1 MADVTTDTARRG
13 FGTVLVLVALATGA
27 CSSGSARSAEPIRLD
42 VATAQGDHPWTGL
55 LLPAQVPV
63 AVPPPPDDAVGD
75 AGDPVTAVG
84 TPAVSGNRTALY
96 GGSLDRELCDRTEL
110 VATLEDDP
118 AKASAWKGVVGTN
131 DIRAYTRSLT
141 PVLLRADTRVTRYDY
156 TGGAAQPVQSVL
168 ESGTVVLV
176 DDRGVPRV
184 RCARGNP
191 LSTPVL
197 ANSPEFEGTEWP
209 DLDTNRLFV
218 VQPAP
223 EPLGALQVVDIT
235 TGNLLSV
242 PIGGGLPAPPPVEP
256 EPAPI
261 PEPVATEA
269 AGPAPAP
276 VQRTPVPAPPP
287 SSPEPA
293 PAPAPA
299 PAPPPPPEPEPEP
312 APPPAPNPVPPAP
325 APAPAP
331 VPAPAPPP
339 QIRIEIPGGPPVVIP
354 VPF

>member
-1 MADVTTDTARRG
+1 MAGVATDTARRG

-27 CSSGSARSAEPIRLD
+27 CTSGGARSAEPVRLD

-63 AVPPPPDDAVGD
+63 AVPAPPADAVGD
-75 AGDPVTAVG
+75 AGDPVGAVG

-96 GGSLDRELCDRTEL
+96 GGSLDRELCDRNEL

-118 AKASAWKGVVGTN
+118 AKAAAWMGVVGTN
-131 DIRAYTRSLT
+131 DIPAYTRSLT

-156 TGGAAQPVQSVL
+156 EDGAARPVQAVL
-168 ESGTVVLV
+168 ETGTVVLV

-197 ANSPEFEGTEWP
+197 AASPEFEGTEWP
-209 DLDTNRLFV
+209 DLDTERLFV

-223 EPLGALQVVDIT
+223 EPMGELTVVDIT
-235 TGNLLSV
+235 TGNLLPV
-242 PIGGGLPAPPPVEP
+242 PIGAGLPAPPVPDPEPAPTPEQVATQAAQPEP
-256 EPAPI
+256 EPAP
-261 PEPVATEA
+261 ARRNNT
-269 AGPAPAP
+269 
-276 VQRTPVPAPPP
+276 
-287 SSPEPA
+287 PA

-299 PAPPPPPEPEPEP
+299 PAPNPEPPPPPPPPAPEPPPAPAPPPEPVP
-312 APPPAPNPVPPAP
+312 APVP
-325 APAPAP
+325 PAPAP

-354 VPF
+354 IPF